1 METNRY
7 SSHFNVILKILRL
20 FFQLTNEPWFL
31 LIANKLHN
39 LLFIIMTNI
48 YIIKNRHYKL
58 WRIYT
63 TNIQ

>member
-48 YIIKNRHYKL
+48 YIIKNRH
-58 WRIYT
+58 
-63 TNIQ
+63 